1 MEKVNCRFDQKCA
14 VFAIEMNPKIN
25 VQKST
30 IVIVTGK
37 EDRRVEADKSEV
49 LKYYRINKDNKL
61 YSLLGIPLS
70 GCCTVEALNKIEQQ
84 GRERANVNNRIE
96 KTSVRNHLKMI

>member
-1 MEKVNCRFDQKCA
+1 MCRVCNRNESENKCPKKHNCYRNWKGRS
-14 VFAIEMNPKIN
+14 K
-25 VQKST
+25 
-30 IVIVTGK
+30 G
-37 EDRRVEADKSEV
+37 VEADKSEV

-61 YSLLGIPLS
+61 YSLLGTPLS

-84 GRERANVNNRIE
+84 GRERANVNNRIK